1 MQSTNPTT
9 KLETTVVKT
18 IDALARI
25 ERFVTKYGPSLSENQ
40 ITRISTKLKE
50 LQKQL

>member
-1 MQSTNPTT
+1 MPTANPTT
-9 KLETTVVKT
+9 KLETTVIKT

-25 ERFVTKYGPSLSENQ
+25 ERFIIKYGPSLSENQ